1 MTGGAD
7 LVTLDTRIQ
16 GRIRVHTR
24 TRGHN
29 LWEPLD
35 ITEVW
40 EYISKSPWCKAHSLL
55 QTLIH
60 YLSLFRSSRDYRNS
74 TSSQC
79 SDCQS
84 PRVITSSHKTSDMH
98 DLSMIFDQQ
107 DLFTTNGVIQR
118 ARHPTCSPLVELQW
132 IRHHWERRL
141 LQLSRRHQ
149 LQ

>member
-1 MTGGAD
+1 M
-7 LVTLDTRIQ
+7 VTLDTRIQ

-24 TRGHN
+24 TRGHD
-29 LWEPLD
+29 LWKPLD
-35 ITEVW
+35 ITEAW
-40 EYISKSPWCKAHSLL
+40 EYIRQSPLCKALSITDSH
-55 QTLIH
+55 TLYYTIIH
-60 YLSLFRSSRDYRNS
+60 FLKERNS

-118 ARHPTCSPLVELQW
+118 ARHPTCFSSGGASMNSAPLGEATVTTV
-132 IRHHWERRL
+132 
-141 LQLSRRHQ
+141 
-149 LQ
+149 